1 MTLVLLS
8 LSVGAAVAFAL
19 LPPLIRLLPRLRAV
33 DAPDGRRK
41 LHGRAVPRG
50 GGLAVL
56 AGLTAAV
63 AVLALLAA
71 ADAVPGAAAL
81 WATAGSRL
89 LVFLAAAFVMA
100 AVGFADD
107 TVGLRGRQKLLGQ
120 CLAVGLLI
128 AGGTLV
134 RRLGLGGYT
143 VDLGVAAV
151 PFTAFFLLGAVNAVN
166 LLDGIDGL
174 AAVVGSVL
182 GAAVCVLCLL
192 GGGVGGHPA
201 EAVLAAALVG
211 GLLAFLYFN
220 FPPASVFLGDTGSM
234 LIGLTLGFT
243 AIHASLKSAATFALA
258 APLAIWAVPILDVS
272 MAIVRRKLT
281 GRSLYTTDRGHL
293 HHSLLERGLG
303 NRAILLLVSL
313 LCGLTAAGALVS
325 VSTQNDWVAVV
336 SVGAVVLL
344 MAGTRLFGH
353 RELRLLWDRGLSTGR
368 SLVPGLR
375 QPDVR
380 GGAERRTHLRGVR
393 DWDPLWEKLW
403 DCLTDYAETHALTA
417 LHLDVNHPALREDWS
432 AHWAS
437 TVRNEASTQWHTDIP
452 LIAADGVAV
461 GRLRVSGR
469 VRDRGDV
476 ARVVADLLGT
486 VAGFEREL
494 LDLLAADPVAAES
507 PATGTPAPAPVPAPA
522 APPRRPARLRRPT
535 VPARTPQPP
544 AVRDGSHHE
553 LPLLT

>member
-1 MTLVLLS
+1 MTLVLIG
-8 LSVGAAVAFAL
+8 LSVGTAVSLAL
-19 LPPLIRLLPRLRAV
+19 LPPLIRLLPKLRAV
-33 DAPDGRRK
+33 DEPDARRK
-41 LHGRAVPRG
+41 LHDRAVPRG

-63 AVLALLAA
+63 AVLGVLARYDAVAGA
-71 ADAVPGAAAL
+71 ADLWGAA
-81 WATAGSRL
+81 GGRL
-89 LVFLAAAFVMA
+89 LTFLAAAFVLSV
-100 AVGFADD
+100 VGFADD
-107 TVGLRGRQKLLGQ
+107 TVGLRGRQKLFGQ
-120 CLAVGLLI
+120 CLAAGVLV
-128 AGGTLV
+128 AGGTV
-134 RRLGLGGYT
+134 IRRVGLGGMT

-174 AAVVGSVL
+174 ASTVGAVL
-182 GAAVCVLCLL
+182 GAAICVLCLL
-192 GGGVGGHPA
+192 GSPGGHLA

-211 GLLAFLYFN
+211 GLLAFLVFN

-243 AIHASLKSAATFALA
+243 AIHASLKGAATFALA

-293 HHSLLERGLG
+293 HHSMLERGLG

-313 LCGLTAAGALVS
+313 LCAVTAAGALLS
-325 VSTQNDWVAVV
+325 VSTQRDWVAAV

-353 RELRLLWDRGLSTGR
+353 REFGLLWERGLSTGR
-368 SLVPGLR
+368 SLLPGLKR
-375 QPDVR
+375 PEVR

-393 DWDPLWEKLW
+393 DWNPLWDKLW
-403 DCLTDYAETHALTA
+403 GCLTDYAEHHALTA

-437 TVRNEASTQWHTDIP
+437 AEKSERNVSWNADVP
-452 LIAADGVAV
+452 LIADDGVAV

-469 VRDRGDV
+469 VLSRGEV
-476 ARVVADLLGT
+476 SRAVSDLLGT
-486 VAGFEREL
+486 VAGFEREF
-494 LDLLAADPVAAES
+494 LDLLAADP
-507 PATGTPAPAPVPAPA
+507 
-522 APPRRPARLRRPT
+522 
-535 VPARTPQPP
+535 ARTPAEP
-544 AVRDGSHHE
+544 AAVAPDPGPAAASGGAPDADPVWRADGPGPGNRRPVKDGSHHE
-553 LPLLT
+553 MPLLV